1 MKELKQGCSIGKQQD
16 HVQGFCFKKDTKQ
29 HSKLK
34 QHLQE
39 CVNDGAVSTWMTGRT
54 VLVMKD
60 KSKGTVI

>member
-1 MKELKQGCSIGKQQD
+1 MFNWKAAVPD

-39 CVNDGAVSTWMTGRT
+39 CVNT
-54 VLVMKD
+54 
-60 KSKGTVI
+60 GTVPHW